1 VSPRSAAAE
10 TAFGLSAMVLF
21 VVYFGVHCFRYP
33 MVGDFG
39 RHCASVA
46 SLYRNFRH
54 PLHEAMP
61 VPGTQSEVHTP
72 YIVAVAACGRALGVT
87 PYRALQLAGVANLV
101 FYAWSVWFFFRT
113 FSVLR
118 RSWVAPAAFLLVSLF
133 LRNRLF
139 WWASETSFASVRWI
153 QSYPSFFAWAGAL
166 TAFALAERFFR
177 RPRAL
182 MLVGI
187 AFLVWTLLLSHN
199 LTAGWVIGILILRGL
214 WEVFRNRS
222 AVKPAAALGF
232 AVASGV
238 VLTLLW
244 PYFDILRSPGLL
256 RIPEGSEFGDH
267 PFRDMAGLYA
277 VALPAAAGL
286 LVLRRHGFWLAA
298 FAATFLALHVF
309 RALGFDY
316 GNRYAFFQA
325 FYAQA
330 FVAEAVGVAAVV
342 LRRDREE
349 LPRKLSNSPLLRSGF
364 VLLGAAVLVLTVTAP
379 VAREESRAGR
389 PLLSFRELF
398 DLPPTHDAYYARLGE
413 VGNGL
418 KESDVVMMP
427 VEHAAWDVASI
438 TGARVVASL
447 FAYRVPDFPARALA
461 VHRFFAPEAD
471 RRWRGEILRR
481 YGVTKVL
488 LTPTVRGREA
498 ELIPF
503 LGPAVARTASL
514 ALFENPNA
522 LSKRLR
528 QGDRVA
534 DRPAVVELGHR
545 RGIPVADEPS
555 LVDPDRAAA
564 VLPHGGE
571 GVRDEKNGL
580 PGPPELFHPGVAL
593 HLKAFVADRQRLVH
607 EQDVRLDVGRD
618 RKGEPRRHAGRIRA
632 NRRID
637 ELLELRPLH
646 DPRRAAPHFGARKT
660 EKGPLEH
667 DVLAPGELAVK
678 PEAELEQRS
687 GPAPDHDA
695 SRGRRHHACDQA
707 QERALAG
714 AVSSDHAD
722 RLAPRH
728 FERDVPQRFELVEVE
743 TSLEPPDRVFLERPD
758 AFPRDAVTHRDF
770 LEQDRGCRRHPF

>member
-10 TAFGLSAMVLF
+10 AVLGLSAMILF

-46 SLYRNFRH
+46 SLYRNFLH

-72 YIVAVAACGRALGVT
+72 YIVAVAAFGRALGGT

-101 FYAWSVWFFFRT
+101 FYAWSIWFFFRT

-153 QSYPSFFAWAGAL
+153 SSYPSFFAWGCAL

-182 MLVGI
+182 PLLGI
-187 AFLVWTLLLSHN
+187 GFLVWVLLLSHN
-199 LTAGWVIGILILRGL
+199 LTATWMIGILGLRGIWGL
-214 WEVFRNRS
+214 LADRS
-222 AVKPAAALGF
+222 AVKSAAALGF
-232 AVASGV
+232 AVAAGV
-238 VLTLLW
+238 LLTLLW

-256 RIPEGSEFGDH
+256 KIPEGSEFGDH
-267 PFRDMAGLYA
+267 PFQDMAGLYA

-286 LVLRRHGFWLAA
+286 LVLRRHGFWIAA
-298 FAATFLALHVF
+298 FAATFLALQVF
-309 RALGFDY
+309 RALGFEY

-325 FYAQA
+325 FFAQA
-330 FVAEAVGVAAVV
+330 FVAEAVGLAAAA

-349 LPRKLSNSPLLRSGF
+349 LPAKLSNSPLLRSGF
-364 VLLGAAVLVLTVTAP
+364 VLLGAVALGLTATAP
-379 VAREESRAGR
+379 VVREERRDGR

-398 DLPPTHDAYYARLGE
+398 DLPPTHGAYYARLGE
-413 VGNGL
+413 VGNRL

-471 RRWRGEILRR
+471 RRWREEILRR

-488 LTPTVRGREA
+488 LTPTVADRARDLRG
-498 ELIPF
+498 F
-503 LGPAVARTASL
+503 LGPAVARTASF
-514 ALFENPNA
+514 ALFE
-522 LSKRLR
+522 
-528 QGDRVA
+528 V
-534 DRPAVVELGHR
+534 RP
-545 RGIPVADEPS
+545 PS
-555 LVDPDRAAA
+555 QSAWGSATGSPTD
-564 VLPHGGE
+564 
-571 GVRDEKNGL
+571 
-580 PGPPELFHPGVAL
+580 HP
-593 HLKAFVADRQRLVH
+593 
-607 EQDVRLDVGRD
+607 
-618 RKGEPRRHAGRIRA
+618 
-632 NRRID
+632 
-637 ELLELRPLH
+637 
-646 DPRRAAPHFGARKT
+646 
-660 EKGPLEH
+660 
-667 DVLAPGELAVK
+667 
-678 PEAELEQRS
+678 
-687 GPAPDHDA
+687 
-695 SRGRRHHACDQA
+695 
-707 QERALAG
+707 
-714 AVSSDHAD
+714 
-722 RLAPRH
+722 
-728 FERDVPQRFELVEVE
+728 
-743 TSLEPPDRVFLERPD
+743 
-758 AFPRDAVTHRDF
+758 
-770 LEQDRGCRRHPF
+770 